1 VKELQESIERIGVAE
16 APELGDEAVVRKI
29 FEYCILLWTKNQQ
42 MNLTRHTDFDTFV
55 SRDLVDT
62 LELSKLIPVGPHRK
76 QVLDVGSGGGV
87 PGMLLAIIRPDLAL
101 TLSDSVKKKADALLE
116 FAKVLELN
124 IEICNE
130 RAESILEDFRYD
142 FTIARAVGPLQKICR
157 WFEEH
162 WPSVGQLL
170 AIKGPRWPGEKA
182 EAEELQL
189 MGKVDLEK
197 VAEYPTPGTEWNS
210 VVLLLSAKKDN
221 DA

>member
-1 VKELQESIERIGVAE
+1 
-16 APELGDEAVVRKI
+16 
-29 FEYCILLWTKNQQ
+29 

-76 QVLDVGSGGGV
+76 PVLDVGSGGGV
-87 PGMLLAIIRPDLAL
+87 PGMVLAIIRPDLAL

-130 RAESILEDFRYD
+130 RAESILADFRYD
-142 FTIARAVGPLQKICR
+142 YTIARAVGPLHKICR
-157 WFEEH
+157 WFDEH

-170 AIKGPRWPGEKA
+170 AIKGPRWPEEKA
-182 EAEELQL
+182 EAAELKL
-189 MGKVDLEK
+189 LTYVDLEK

-210 VVLLLSAKKDN
+210 VILRLSAKLAD

>member
-1 VKELQESIERIGVAE
+1 MEELQESMQRIGVADS
-16 APELGDEAVVRKI
+16 PELADEATVRKI

-87 PGMLLAIIRPDLAL
+87 PGMLLAIIRPDLAV
-101 TLSDSVKKKADALLE
+101 TLCDSVKKKADALVE

-130 RAESILEDFRYD
+130 RAEAILEDFRYD
-142 FTIARAVGPLQKICR
+142 FTVARAVGPLHKICL
-157 WFEEH
+157 WFQEN
-162 WPSVGQLL
+162 WPSVGNLL
-170 AIKGPRWPGEKA
+170 AIKGPKWPEEKA
-182 EAEELQL
+182 AAAELDL
-189 MGKVDLEK
+189 LGGVDLEK

-210 VVLLLSAKKDN
+210 VILQLSAKKAD